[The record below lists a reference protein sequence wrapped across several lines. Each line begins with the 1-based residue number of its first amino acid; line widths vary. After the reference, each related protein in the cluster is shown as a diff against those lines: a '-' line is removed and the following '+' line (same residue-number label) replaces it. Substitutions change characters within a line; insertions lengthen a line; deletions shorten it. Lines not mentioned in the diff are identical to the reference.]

1 MPKLHHWADLA
12 FIAYQHQCGVEGQS
26 VKRLKNVFR
35 CDIKNEITHAIIGAI
50 LPDRPERSTVDFL
63 PFESNSKEAKA
74 LIATPNGA
82 GVAWMLLA
90 HRKQLGWKTIVRVT
104 VMTDA
109 DCLVEEAFKYQ
120 RPHFWFGL
128 ADVES

>member
-50 LPDRPERSTVDFL
+50 LPDRPERSTVDFFTFRIEL
-63 PFESNSKEAKA
+63 QGGKGVDCYAEWRRRGVDVAGSQEAA
-74 LIATPNGA
+74 WVEDHCPSDCNDGRGLSRRGGFQVSETAFLVWA
-82 GVAWMLLA
+82 G
-90 HRKQLGWKTIVRVT
+90 
-104 VMTDA
+104 
-109 DCLVEEAFKYQ
+109 
-120 RPHFWFGL
+120 
-128 ADVES
+128 